1 MILADTSVWIA
12 HLRAGDGALVG
23 LLERGLVLGHP
34 WVTGELA
41 LGRLTQR
48 REIIAH
54 LTSLPQA
61 TVATTD
67 EVLTL
72 VENQRLYGR
81 GIGYVDTQLLTAT
94 HLTPEAELW
103 TADKPLAAA
112 ASSLG
117 CAFDPSTSGADTT

>member
-1 MILADTSVWIA
+1 MILVDTSIWIA
-12 HLRAGDGALVG
+12 HLKAGGGALVG

-41 LGRLTQR
+41 LGRLIQR
-48 REIIAH
+48 REIIGL

-61 TVATTD
+61 TVATSD

-72 VENQRLYGR
+72 VDNHALYGR

-103 TADKPLAAA
+103 TADKPLAVA
-112 ASSLG
+112 ASDLG
-117 CAFDPSTSGADTT
+117 CGFDPSTSGAETL